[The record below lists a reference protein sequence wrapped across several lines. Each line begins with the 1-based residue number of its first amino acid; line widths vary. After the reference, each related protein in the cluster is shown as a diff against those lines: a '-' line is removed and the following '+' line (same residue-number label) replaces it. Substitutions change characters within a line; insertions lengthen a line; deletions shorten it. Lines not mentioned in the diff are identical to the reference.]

1 MSALARPALLA
12 SVLSAAALSLHPALR
27 ASVWLPER
35 DLLLAALLLLMAGG
49 LVARALAAVGAAR
62 VPAWLV
68 ALGML
73 AVVAGLAGDGLRGR
87 HGLLRLTVGQAS
99 NNFDET
105 GPGGRSLGL
114 RPLGFSVA
122 VERAAA
128 AGTLA
133 LVVPGRPLPVELAA
147 GRAAAIGGYRFAQP
161 VLSATGGAARLRVSA
176 TDGTRTDVAEV
187 APGRPGRAGDLVISL
202 DEYFPDFALDDK
214 QQPFTRSLEPRNP
227 AALLTVER
235 GAERHRAFVIQAM
248 PGVHRIEALGRT
260 FSLLDVEP
268 EQQVEIAVHREP
280 LAPVVLL
287 GGVLGALGIGLG
299 AIRRGEAGRPAS
311 SRAVPPLGARVDDAA
326 IAGAVYALAL
336 LLVDDGRLLG
346 WSFGVSTPGG
356 REPLP
361 GVGVLLGLSLL
372 AAVAGALWLTATAL
386 AGAAVALSPGRAAL
400 WLAVA
405 TGASGLLLAVVRVVL
420 LPETTVRMA
429 LPLAGLALAIGLLAL
444 ALRGPA
450 DALSRLL
457 TAGVVL
463 AGLAAVAAGLAGL
476 NVAGTYAVAGALAA
490 AAATLLGLAA
500 LEQTGLGAVRR
511 LVFLVAL
518 LALLVRPS

>member
-12 SVLSAAALSLHPALR
+12 SVLSAAALCLHPALR
-27 ASVWLPER
+27 ASAWLPER
-35 DLLLAALLLLMAGG
+35 DLLLAALLLLLAGG

-68 ALGML
+68 ALGTL

-128 AGTLA
+128 AGTVA
-133 LVVPGRPLPVELAA
+133 LVVPGRSLPVELAA

-161 VLSATGGAARLRVSA
+161 ILSATGGAARLRVSA

-202 DEYFPDFALDDK
+202 EDYFPDFALDDK

-235 GAERHRAFVIQAM
+235 GAERHRAFVIQAL

-268 EQQVEIAVHREP
+268 EQQVEIVVHREP

-299 AIRRGEAGRPAS
+299 AIRRSEAGRPAS
-311 SRAVPPLGARVDDAA
+311 SQAVPLGARVDDAP
-326 IAGAVYALAL
+326 IAGALYALAL
-336 LLVDDGRLLG
+336 LLVDEGRLLG
-346 WSFGVSTPGG
+346 WSFGVSAPGG

-372 AAVAGALWLTATAL
+372 AAVAGALWLTATTLA
-386 AGAAVALSPGRAAL
+386 AGAVARAPGRAAL
-400 WLAVA
+400 WLAAA

-429 LPLAGLALAIGLLAL
+429 LPLAGLALALGLLAL
-444 ALRGPA
+444 ALRRPA

-476 NVAGTYAVAGALAA
+476 NVAGTYAIAGAVAA
-490 AAATLLGLAA
+490 AATTLLGLAA
-500 LEQTGLGAVRR
+500 LEETGLGALRR